1 MKIAAFIIGVL
12 SLLILAFLIS
22 KGYYDFLA
30 EKIILYALLF
40 GIFLI
45 ISATTFFS
53 MRTITIKTIQI
64 IPTKMKLRKQNYDID
79 FEDEET
85 ITEEDQ
91 PTNMYIL
98 PKK

>member
-1 MKIAAFIIGVL
+1 
-12 SLLILAFLIS
+12 
-22 KGYYDFLA
+22 
-30 EKIILYALLF
+30 
-40 GIFLI
+40 
-45 ISATTFFS
+45 
-53 MRTITIKTIQI
+53 
-64 IPTKMKLRKQNYDID
+64 MKLRKQNYDID